1 MKRIKR
7 PPVVILFIG
16 ALTSLAFI
24 PKALAL
30 NDARVNDIDAW
41 FNQIAGSE
49 LSAHHGG
56 APTGSTPSET
66 APINRSITSEKPV
79 VIVTSAPDKT
89 SSGKDSTAGSTTKPA
104 VVPLAKPVVAPL
116 AKPAVVPLAKPAP
129 YVEPTRF
136 WTASAGQTLR
146 DTITVWA
153 AMADCS
159 GGTQHWTVAWDTAT
173 NYRIDAPLQ
182 FSGTFKQALNEIFR
196 LYLGAH
202 VPLYAGTHSGQC
214 TIKVDDKPVR

>member
-89 SSGKDSTAGSTTKPA
+89 SSGKDSTAGITT
-104 VVPLAKPVVAPL
+104 
-116 AKPAVVPLAKPAP
+116 KPAVVPLAKPAP

-196 LYLGAH
+196 LYLEAH